1 MKIKKTER
9 IAAIVKIL
17 LDNPNRIYTL
27 GYFSD
32 SFHTAKSTLSED
44 IVVVK
49 TVFEKL
55 SLGKIITIAGASG
68 GIKYIP
74 YLSSEN
80 SMDFLKKLCEKIADP
95 ERQLV
100 GDFLYLI
107 DLIYN
112 PVYAKMIGEVFA
124 SVLDY
129 SQTDYIVT
137 IETKGI
143 PMAHMTARAMNL
155 PLLIIRKNVKISEGP
170 TLGIN
175 YLSGTSG
182 TIQSMSLSRR
192 AIKPNSKVILIDD
205 FMRKGGTLRGMEELM
220 KEFNAEVVAKGVFM
234 EMDPSQTKEIEQY
247 ISLIHMMKKDDGW
260 SITPNK
266 RLFKGQE
273 GD

>member
-17 LDNPNRIYTL
+17 LDNPNSIYTL

-32 SFHTAKSTLSED
+32 TFHTAKSTLSED
-44 IVVVK
+44 IVVVRN
-49 TVFEKL
+49 VFEKL

-74 YLSSEN
+74 HLSN
-80 SMDFLKKLCEKIADP
+80 RNALDFLTELCDKISSPD
-95 ERQLV
+95 RQLI

-112 PVYAKMIGEVFA
+112 PVYTKMIGEVFA
-124 SVLDY
+124 SVMDY

-143 PMAHMTARAMNL
+143 PMALMTARAMNL

-182 TIQSMSLSRR
+182 SIQSMSLSRR
-192 AIKPNSKVILIDD
+192 SIKPNSNVILIDD
-205 FMRKGGTLRGMEELM
+205 FMRKGGTLKGMEELM

-234 EMDPSQTKEIEQY
+234 EMEPQQEKEIENY
-247 ISLIHMMKKDDGW
+247 ISLIHMIQDGERW
-260 SITPNK
+260 KIKPNQK
-266 RLFKGQE
+266 IFE
-273 GD
+273 MTENN